1 MKFIVDT
8 FKEFGLMLTCGLF
21 LFGTGLFIVLSIML
35 PFLVPLYV
43 DSLFKDHL
51 AIHWIFT
58 LVFATI
64 FVEFAIARAIEG
76 DY

>member
-8 FKEFGLMLTCGLF
+8 FKEFGFMIACSLYLF
-21 LFGTGLFIVLSIML
+21 CVGFLSVLLIML
-35 PFLVPLYV
+35 PFLVPMYV

-51 AIHWIFT
+51 AIHWILT

-64 FVEFAIARAIEG
+64 FVEFTIVRAIEG
-76 DY
+76 DH